1 MKHICPRKRPHCRF
15 RTVALVAAAVAMMAF
30 LPSWADTY
38 QFINPATYPAPN
50 VSNATASASTV
61 LETSTR
67 RVPAPAMALE
77 ARYRTID
84 ESIGVALRSDELRGA
99 VLIIR

>member
-1 MKHICPRKRPHCRF
+1 MKHICPRKRLHCRF
-15 RTVALVAAAVAMMAF
+15 RSVALVAATVAMMAF
-30 LPSWADTY
+30 LPSWADSY

-50 VSNATASASTV
+50 VSNATASASTA

-67 RVPAPAMALE
+67 GTPASAMALD

-84 ESIGVALRSDELRGA
+84 ESCSIALRSDKFRGA
-99 VLIIR
+99 VLSVR

>member
-1 MKHICPRKRPHCRF
+1 MKPTCPRERRRRF
-15 RTVALVAAAVAMMAF
+15 LQTAPVAVSIAVTVF
-30 LPSWADTY
+30 LPSQADTY
-38 QFINPATYPAPN
+38 QFINLATYPAPN
-50 VSNATASASTV
+50 VSNATASASTA

-67 RVPAPAMALE
+67 GTPASAMALD